1 MYYEQLRT
9 CENTPISIKLE
20 EKERRVS
27 IMSSKG
33 NFKCTRC
40 KRIIKGRPALSRKD
54 NKSKVCSACGFIEAK
69 EIYEK
74 NMYER
79 RNTNA

>member
-1 MYYEQLRT
+1 
-9 CENTPISIKLE
+9 
-20 EKERRVS
+20 
-27 IMSSKG
+27 MSSKG

-74 NMYER
+74 NIYER